1 MIDSKSVIDIAERHL
16 ADSDMFVV
24 ECKVSPMGDIE
35 LLIDSDTAVRLE
47 DCAALNRAIEAEL
60 DREVEDYSLMV
71 ASAGIGSE
79 LKQLRQYKKILG
91 SSVEVLLK
99 DGVKVLAKLNDA
111 TEQGIQISYE
121 EKQLVEGKKR
131 KVTVEVTKDF
141 KGLNLNIAM
150 NYGGQHEIVHAAR
163 KAAQEILN
171 GNLNVED
178 ITPETFGK
186 MLYFDDCD
194 SVDLVIRP
202 SGEKRL
208 SNFLLWQSA
217 YAEFWYSDILWPDF
231 KPKDLDQAIIDFQ
244 KRNRR
249 FGGV

>member
-1 MIDSKSVIDIAERHL
+1 MIDSKSVIEIAERHL
-16 ADSDMFVV
+16 AGSDMFVV

-35 LLIDSDTAVRLE
+35 LLIDSDTAVKLE

-111 TEQGIQISYE
+111 TESGIQISYE
-121 EKQLVEGKKR
+121 EKQLIEGKKR

-141 KGLNLNIAM
+141 AWE
-150 NYGGQHEIVHAAR
+150 EIKYV
-163 KAAQEILN
+163 KEYL
-171 GNLNVED
+171 
-178 ITPETFGK
+178 
-186 MLYFDDCD
+186 
-194 SVDLVIRP
+194 
-202 SGEKRL
+202 
-208 SNFLLWQSA
+208 
-217 YAEFWYSDILWPDF
+217 DF
-231 KPKDLDQAIIDFQ
+231 K
-244 KRNRR
+244 
-249 FGGV
+249 